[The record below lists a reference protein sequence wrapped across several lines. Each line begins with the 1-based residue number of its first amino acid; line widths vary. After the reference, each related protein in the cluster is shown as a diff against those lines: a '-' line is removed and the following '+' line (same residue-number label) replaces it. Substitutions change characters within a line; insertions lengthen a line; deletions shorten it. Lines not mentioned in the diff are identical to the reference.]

1 MKKCIIIGGGLAGLS
16 SAVYLADSG
25 FSVELI
31 EASSKLGGRAYSFID
46 RETESCIDNGQHILM
61 GCYKDTLSFFRLIG
75 AEKNL
80 FIQKKLE
87 VNFLKPGFSV
97 QKLKAFPFP
106 YPFSLLFGLLNYKA
120 LSLNERL
127 RLLKFFFKLYF
138 SFSKK
143 LENLSVFD
151 WLEIEGQTEN
161 IQKAFWELLAVGA
174 LNTNIKKASAR
185 TFSDIL
191 KKIFFR
197 GNKSAAII
205 IPGKGLSDVFCPDAG
220 NFLKNHHGIISLN
233 EEVIELIEDGGKTVS
248 IKTNKREIK
257 NFDFLIT
264 AVPLY
269 ALQRVI
275 PDYHFEGMN
284 DFEYSTIV
292 NIHIWLKENRLTGK
306 FYGLID
312 SPVQW
317 IFNHGTHLTLVI
329 SDADY
334 LSDTPKEEIF
344 NAACEELLRFTG
356 IVKSLVT
363 YYKVIKEKR
372 ATFVPSNKI
381 LYKRPGSQTKI
392 KNLFFA
398 GDWVDTKLPSTIESA
413 VKSGRIAAN
422 LIINSDG

>member
-1 MKKCIIIGGGLAGLS
+1 LKKCIVIGGGLAGLS

-25 FSVELI
+25 FSVEVI

-46 RETESCIDNGQHILM
+46 KQTESCIDNGQHIIM
-61 GCYKDTLSFFRLIG
+61 GCYKDTLRFFRLIG
-75 AEKNL
+75 AKKNL

-97 QKLKAFPFP
+97 HKLKAFPFP
-106 YPFSLLFGLLNYKA
+106 YPLSLLFGLLNYKA

-127 RLLKFFFKLYF
+127 RFLKFFLKIYF
-138 SFSKK
+138 TSNKK
-143 LENLSVFD
+143 LETLSVLD

-174 LNTNIKKASAR
+174 LNTNTGKASAR

-205 IPGKGLSDVFCPDAG
+205 IPSKGLSDVFCTDAE

-233 EEVIELIEDGGKTVS
+233 EEAIELIEDGEKIAS

-257 NFDFLIT
+257 DFDFLIT

-269 ALQRVI
+269 ALQRI
-275 PDYHFEGMN
+275 LPNYCFEGMN

-292 NIHIWLKENRLTGK
+292 NIHIWLKENRLPEK

-317 IFNHGTHLTLVI
+317 IFNHRTHLTLVI
-329 SDADY
+329 SDANY
-334 LSDTPKEEIF
+334 LSETAKEEIF
-344 NAACEELLRFTG
+344 NIAAEELQRFAGTEKKL
-356 IVKSLVT
+356 ISA
-363 YYKVIKEKR
+363 YKVIKEKR
-372 ATFVPSNKI
+372 ATFVPSAKI
-381 LYKRPGSQTKI
+381 LNKRPAPRSNFN
-392 KNLFFA
+392 NLFFA
-398 GDWVDTKLPSTIESA
+398 GDWINTGLPSTIESA
-413 VKSGRIAAN
+413 VKSGRMPAE
-422 LIINSDG
+422 LIVKNSK

>member
-1 MKKCIIIGGGLAGLS
+1 LKKCIVIGGGLAGLS

-46 RETESCIDNGQHILM
+46 KQTESNIDNGQHILM
-61 GCYKDTLSFFRLIG
+61 GCYKDTLRFFRLIG

-87 VNFLKPGFSV
+87 VNFLKPGFSI

-120 LSLNERL
+120 LLLNERI
-127 RLLKFFFKLYF
+127 RFLKFFLKIYF
-138 SFSKK
+138 SSSKK

-151 WLEIEGQTEN
+151 WLEIEGQTEK

-205 IPGKGLSDVFCPDAG
+205 IPDKGLSDVFCTDAE
-220 NFLKNHHGIISLN
+220 NFIRNHQGIISLN
-233 EEVIELIEDGGKTVS
+233 EEMNGLTEEQGKIAC

-257 NFDFLIT
+257 DFDFLVT
-264 AVPLY
+264 AVPPY
-269 ALQRVI
+269 AVQRI
-275 PDYHFEGMN
+275 LPDYYFEGMN

-292 NIHIWLKENRLTGK
+292 NIHIWLKENRLPEK

-317 IFNHGTHLTLVI
+317 IFNHGNHLTLVI
-329 SDADY
+329 SDANY
-334 LSDTPKEEIF
+334 LVDTAKEEII
-344 NAACEELLRFTG
+344 NMAAEELCRYTG
-356 IVKSLVT
+356 IERKLIT
-363 YYKVIKEKR
+363 ACKVIKEKR
-372 ATFVPSNKI
+372 ATFVPTAKLLN
-381 LYKRPGSQTKI
+381 KRPSPQSNFN
-392 KNLFFA
+392 NLLFA
-398 GDWVDTKLPSTIESA
+398 GDWINTGLPSTIESA
-413 VKSGRIAAN
+413 VKSGRIAAE
-422 LIINSDG
+422 LIVKNSK